1 MRAKSRG
8 RRRLSRTNEVGEK
21 KRAQKTAKKNS
32 FSSFFFFLCLSL
44 TLSLSLSVS
53 LFPYLRERSCCSTGT
68 SS

>member
-32 FSSFFFFLCLSL
+32 FSSFFFFLCLSI
-44 TLSLSLSVS
+44 SLSVS